1 MPNILEYPLLI
12 SLSYGLIPVCTHLCN
27 RTLSVFSAIFG
38 KVIQSILVFF
48 QSCLIQAIYTL
59 QKSQYP
65 KKHFTYSCDVL
76 KSSLNIKKS
85 HQKEEKAL
93 PKHYTS
99 LHFSMYSGLFQAV
112 SRLNLMP

>member
-1 MPNILEYPLLI
+1 MPNTLEHHQQI

-27 RTLSVFSAIFG
+27 RTPSVFSAISG

-48 QSCLIQAIYTL
+48 QSCLIQAKYIL

-65 KKHFTYSCDVL
+65 QKHFAYSYEVL
-76 KSSLNIKKS
+76 KSTLNINKS

-93 PKHYTS
+93 VKHYASS
-99 LHFSMYSGLFQAV
+99 LLTMYSGLFHAV
-112 SRLNLMP
+112 LRLILMP